1 MMQPPKVTVLMGVY
15 NGQRYL
21 RAAIDSILQQTFT
34 NFEFLIIDDGSKD
47 ASVEI
52 IKSYSDPRIRLL
64 INEKNIGLAAS
75 LNRGINSSTSRYI
88 ARMDC
93 DDISLPQRL
102 EKQVAFL
109 EHHSDIGICGSGIEI
124 IGKKSDD
131 RAGFFNDD
139 AMIRSSLIFD
149 SGFAHPAV
157 MISRQLLH
165 ECNLRYDETFTH
177 AQDYDLW
184 ARAAAYTKFA
194 NLPETLLRYR
204 VHAESA
210 GRKSGTKQRAMAD
223 RVRRQQLARLGIQPL
238 EAEYALHHA
247 ISTWQFRPKKDS
259 LESLEIWFEQLIEAN
274 DATKAYPALAFRKVI
289 ADKWFYACN
298 IAAPW
303 GLESWGRFQGSP
315 LSYKAD
321 VSVLRELKF
330 LGKCLLKRNS
340 QLSTLVTAPLE
351 RSRNRYGIP
360 VKTPS

>member
-1 MMQPPKVTVLMGVY
+1 MRPPKVTVLMAVY

-21 RAAIDSILQQTFT
+21 RIAIDSILKQTFT
-34 NFEFLIIDDGSKD
+34 DFEFFIIDDGSKD

-52 IKSYSDPRIRLL
+52 IKSYSDPRIRLV
-64 INEKNIGLAAS
+64 INEKNIGLASS
-75 LNRGINSSTSRYI
+75 LNKGIDSSAGRYI

-109 EHHSDIGICGSGIEI
+109 EHHTDIGICGSGIEV
-124 IGKKSDD
+124 IGKKPGAL
-131 RAGFFNDD
+131 AGFFNDD

-157 MISRQLLH
+157 MMSRHLLN
-165 ECNLRYDETFTH
+165 EADLRYDASFTH

-194 NLPETLLRYR
+194 NLPEILLHYR
-204 VHAESA
+204 IHAESA
-210 GRKSGTKQRAMAD
+210 GRKSGGKQRVMAD
-223 RVRRQQLARLGIQPL
+223 RVRLQQLAHLGIQPL
-238 EAEYALHHA
+238 DAEYALHHA

-274 DATKAYPALAFRKVI
+274 DATQVYPTLAFRKVI

-298 IAAPW
+298 IAASW
-303 GLESWGRFQGSP
+303 GLEPWLRFQRSP
-315 LSYKAD
+315 LTYKAD

-330 LGKCLLKRNS
+330 LGKCLLKRSHAS
-340 QLSTLVTAPLE
+340 QLIKALPERQKDRGLASAKTSTV
-351 RSRNRYGIP
+351 N
-360 VKTPS
+360 